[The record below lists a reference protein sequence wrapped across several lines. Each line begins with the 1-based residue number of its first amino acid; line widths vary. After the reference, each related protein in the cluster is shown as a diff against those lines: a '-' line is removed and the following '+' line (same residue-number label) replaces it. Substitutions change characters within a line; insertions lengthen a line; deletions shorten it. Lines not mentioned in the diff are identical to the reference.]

1 MNILRRIKVLLHH
14 FRKPAQQRGKILLT
28 ILQKLAQGRLHGV
41 IEKRERLQQQRV
53 FTAGKMAVQRRAR
66 GTRFGGNGIQRHIK
80 PVAEKQLTGGL

>member
-1 MNILRRIKVLLHH
+1 VNILRRIKVLLHH
-14 FRKPAQQRGKILLT
+14 FRKRAAAREDPADDPA
-28 ILQKLAQGRLHGV
+28 KLEQGRLHGV

-53 FTAGKMAVQRRAR
+53 FAAGKMAVQGRAR